1 MLENM
6 INDGQSLLKDSVPS
20 VSMGSASMD
29 STNFGLK
36 IFRKNIP
43 ESSKKQNLD
52 LPHADNYS
60 QSIYIVLDIICN
72 LGMIWN
78 VWDAV

>member
-1 MLENM
+1 MMAKACWRTVCPLYPWVLHQWIQPTLDWKYSE
-6 INDGQSLLKDSVPS
+6 
-20 VSMGSASMD
+20 
-29 STNFGLK
+29 
-36 IFRKNIP
+36 KNIP

-72 LGMIWN
+72 LEMIWN

>member
-1 MLENM
+1 MEKGK
-6 INDGQSLLKDSVPS
+6 IVEYSRPS

-72 LGMIWN
+72 LEMI
-78 VWDAV
+78 